1 MNEYI
6 YFDAEH
12 AVRVH
17 DQIIINSGGILGIIN
32 YVSCPKIAIHKK
44 SVYGTPRSRDLCFTR
59 AQAEPF

>member
-32 YVSCPKIAIHKK
+32 YGLLESSIEHTKNGPIL
-44 SVYGTPRSRDLCFTR
+44 S
-59 AQAEPF
+59 